1 MSAKDLR
8 EAQAKRSAL
17 FPSDRIAFRSAP
29 DCAHTDQ
36 MLFRHLIGGR
46 ITLEECCEKV
56 AKNNYLE
63 VVTPE
68 QLLNEMRIIG
78 WIRQEDK

>member
-8 EAQAKRSAL
+8 KTQAKRSAL
-17 FPSDRIAFRSAP
+17 FPPDRIAFRHEI

-68 QLLNEMRIIG
+68 QLLNEMRLIG
-78 WIRQEDK
+78 WIRDGS